1 MDASFSGEE
10 SALPDPVE
18 TQVYLAMREAIR
30 NAVKHAGC
38 SHMGWPSRYE
48 TGTVHGLVEDDGEGF
63 DPEAAEE
70 ATPSWG
76 VGLGSM
82 RERSEMLGGSLRV
95 DSEPGEGTK
104 VEMRVPL
111 DGRGP

>member
-1 MDASFSGEE
+1 
-10 SALPDPVE
+10 
-18 TQVYLAMREAIR
+18 MREAIR
-30 NAVKHAGC
+30 NAVKHSGC
-38 SHMGWPSRYE
+38 SRIGVALEVRDGH
-48 TGTVHGLVEDDGEGF
+48 VHGLVEDDGEGF
-63 DPEAAEE
+63 DPEAVEE

-82 RERSEMLGGSLRV
+82 RERLEMLGGSLRV

-111 DGRGP
+111 DWRRP

>member
-1 MDASFSGEE
+1 M
-10 SALPDPVE
+10 
-18 TQVYLAMREAIR
+18 QVYLAMREAIR

-38 SHMGWPSRYE
+38 SRIGVALKVRDRH
-48 TGTVHGLVEDDGEGF
+48 VHGLVEDDGEGF
-63 DPEAAEE
+63 DPEAVEE
-70 ATPSWG
+70 ATPAWG

-82 RERSEMLGGSLRV
+82 RERLEMHGGSLRV

-111 DGRGP
+111 DGRRP